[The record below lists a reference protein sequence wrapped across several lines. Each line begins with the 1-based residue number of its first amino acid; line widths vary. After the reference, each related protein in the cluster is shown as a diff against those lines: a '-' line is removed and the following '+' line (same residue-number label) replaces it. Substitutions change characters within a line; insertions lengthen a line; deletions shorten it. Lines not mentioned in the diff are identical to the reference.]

1 MNEVKDT
8 FLSIIE
14 KPKDEVLI
22 TKLVA
27 YILNPANTTPEILEK
42 ILTETKSPND
52 NDIDFVKL
60 LNDENNNFWNISAEN
75 GDDLNGT
82 ADIVMKAT
90 KFWIIIENKINAQ
103 ETGNQSDRYVQ
114 IEKKQNIPIKY
125 IYLRPDYNH
134 HKLQNEKFVEFSY
147 SKLLK
152 ILKEIKFSNLSKAEI
167 FIYITDFINHLE
179 KFLIGDYSNNWDK
192 VKNEN
197 KLKISNNISDKL
209 LRELKKAFGITSSF
223 NNDYTVHFYEKFN
236 CFQIW
241 KNSWNTQKEINDR
254 KGIHYEIVFRD
265 LKLYELNYL
274 SKKNVEVSFVIH
286 NESKSGNKI
295 STELLK
301 RETYLY
307 DARYDLDNEENIEKA
322 VINIA
327 LKMKELSEQNDTKID
342 KIVENAPRI

>member
-8 FLSIIE
+8 FLSIIG

-27 YILNPANTTPEILEK
+27 YILNPANTTP
-42 ILTETKSPND
+42 
-52 NDIDFVKL
+52 
-60 LNDENNNFWNISAEN
+60 
-75 GDDLNGT
+75 
-82 ADIVMKAT
+82 
-90 KFWIIIENKINAQ
+90 
-103 ETGNQSDRYVQ
+103 
-114 IEKKQNIPIKY
+114 
-125 IYLRPDYNH
+125 
-134 HKLQNEKFVEFSY
+134 
-147 SKLLK
+147 
-152 ILKEIKFSNLSKAEI
+152 
-167 FIYITDFINHLE
+167 
-179 KFLIGDYSNNWDK
+179 
-192 VKNEN
+192 
-197 KLKISNNISDKL
+197 
-209 LRELKKAFGITSSF
+209 